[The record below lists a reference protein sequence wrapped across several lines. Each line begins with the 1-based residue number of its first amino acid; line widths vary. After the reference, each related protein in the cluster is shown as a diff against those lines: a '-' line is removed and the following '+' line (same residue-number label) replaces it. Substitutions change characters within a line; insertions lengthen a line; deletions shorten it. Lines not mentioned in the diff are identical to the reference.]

1 MDALHTE
8 FVPPRHIALAC
19 LVAVLWGVNFLAIHA
34 SLEQFP
40 PFFLIAL
47 RFGLLAIPTI
57 LFIPR
62 PKVKLRWLI
71 GYGLGFGT
79 LQFVGLYLGMA
90 AGFPT
95 GLASLVLQ
103 MSAPFTVLL
112 GAIFLRE
119 KLTTRRVIGIAVAV
133 TGLLL
138 VGVARGGAGSW
149 WPFLLVVFG
158 AFGWAIGNIS
168 SRLAEPPKP
177 LHLTMWMA
185 VVPPIPMLAVSL
197 LVEGPDQI
205 WSSLAT
211 AWTAAAVPAWV
222 GLVYTIV
229 LGTVLGSGIWVWL
242 MKRHPAGV
250 VAPFS
255 MLVPVVGISTAWLV
269 LGERPGPL
277 ELVGGAIVLFGVL
290 WASKM
295 PAAALVLEPESSIPA
310 PPSDPPA
317 DPPVP
322 DTPKLEAAAPR

>member
-1 MDALHTE
+1 
-8 FVPPRHIALAC
+8 
-19 LVAVLWGVNFLAIHA
+19 
-34 SLEQFP
+34 
-40 PFFLIAL
+40 
-47 RFGLLAIPTI
+47 
-57 LFIPR
+57 
-62 PKVKLRWLI
+62 
-71 GYGLGFGT
+71 
-79 LQFVGLYLGMA
+79 MA
-90 AGFPT
+90 
-95 GLASLVLQ
+95 
-103 MSAPFTVLL
+103 
-112 GAIFLRE
+112 
-119 KLTTRRVIGIAVAV
+119 
-133 TGLLL
+133 GLLL

>member
-1 MDALHTE
+1 M
-8 FVPPRHIALAC
+8 PPRHIALAC

-47 RFGLLAIPTI
+47 RFGFLAIPTM

-62 PKVKLRWLI
+62 PNVKLRWLI

-79 LQFVGLYLGMA
+79 LQFVGLYLGMT

-119 KLTTRRVIGIAVAV
+119 KLTTRRVVGIALAVA
-133 TGLLL
+133 GLLL

-149 WPFLLVVFG
+149 WPFLLVVIG

-197 LVEGPDQI
+197 LVEGPEQI
-205 WSSLAT
+205 WMSLAT
-211 AWTAAAVPAWV
+211 AWTVAALPAWV

-255 MLVPVVGISTAWLV
+255 MLIPVVGISTAWLV

-290 WASKM
+290 WASRM
-295 PAAALVLEPESSIPA
+295 PATAPALEPAPSIPGSSIPA
-310 PPSDPPA
+310 PSIRDQRLPGEPE
-317 DPPVP
+317 
-322 DTPKLEAAAPR
+322 LEATAPR